1 MTLEQFHNGLRIL
14 LNLDLHDLV
23 AFGVIDTGDLNAWR
37 AFQASP
43 WAWMIRAEDRRCR
56 NLWTLMQTRMVR

>member
-23 AFGVIDTGDLNAWR
+23 AFGVIDTGDFVAWKSY
-37 AFQASP
+37 QASP
-43 WAWMIRAEDRRCR
+43 WSWMIRADEGRSR
-56 NLWTLMQTRMVR
+56 NLWALMQTRMVP